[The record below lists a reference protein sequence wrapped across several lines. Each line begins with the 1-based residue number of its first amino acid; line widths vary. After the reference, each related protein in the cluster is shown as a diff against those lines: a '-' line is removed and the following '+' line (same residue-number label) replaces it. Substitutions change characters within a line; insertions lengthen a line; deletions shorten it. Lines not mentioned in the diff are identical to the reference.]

1 MFKFDSMYSKT
12 GNGVVIRYCQHC
24 NTDFVGTFDLDLI
37 DCKTTEKNKR
47 KEILKFFNLKQCPIC
62 GLEFS
67 EGKGYN
73 FCNIYLRYLGEDGI
87 GYDTNVESSGKTN
100 YGFYYI
106 REMLAI
112 KYDRFADSS
121 VSTLAKGE
129 RIMTEYGEGTVNAQ
143 HAHNS
148 RVQVKFYD
156 NIESMLSY
164 LKQFR
169 TEAENNEINSK
180 FEKFIEKCD
189 SKSRNTL
196 VNNVTIK
203 DDFNLKKYLE
213 NLLVIEKNIFSITK
227 RLKELYF
234 LDFWM
239 EKDAFASEKLAIL
252 DYVNASKKS
261 LFAYETLK
269 KKNVLNEIKIDDFKI
284 TYPKEPQKPKEPNKP
299 VLAKPGF
306 FNKKRILGE
315 NAVLTEKYEKELEAY
330 NLATKQYELDL
341 KNHYEMKSLLDRQR
355 LENYN
360 TAIEKAKE
368 KLATDIAVAKENYE
382 NSLKIQEEVELGA
395 KDIHTPEKAK
405 HQLLKDEIETA
416 EELLGKFYEAKSE
429 MYSFGIIFEKYRN
442 FVAVSSFYEYIAAGR
457 CETLEGTN
465 GAYNLYENEI
475 RMNMVIGQLNLIIE
489 SLEEIKQNQY
499 MIYSAIQETN
509 SQLSKLNS
517 SMNSVIESL
526 SSISTDTMEMKSYI
540 SKIAENTQVIAYNTE
555 KTAFYAKK
563 NAELTNALGFMLALR

>member
-1 MFKFDSMYSKT
+1 M
-12 GNGVVIRYCQHC
+12 
-24 NTDFVGTFDLDLI
+24 
-37 DCKTTEKNKR
+37 
-47 KEILKFFNLKQCPIC
+47 
-62 GLEFS
+62 
-67 EGKGYN
+67 
-73 FCNIYLRYLGEDGI
+73 
-87 GYDTNVESSGKTN
+87 
-100 YGFYYI
+100 
-106 REMLAI
+106 
-112 KYDRFADSS
+112 
-121 VSTLAKGE
+121 
-129 RIMTEYGEGTVNAQ
+129 
-143 HAHNS
+143 
-148 RVQVKFYD
+148 
-156 NIESMLSY
+156 
-164 LKQFR
+164 
-169 TEAENNEINSK
+169 
-180 FEKFIEKCD
+180 
-189 SKSRNTL
+189 
-196 VNNVTIK
+196 NNVTIK